1 MYRGTDTK
9 RLQLSKQDDNIL
21 PKRKKNGKARGDLKE
36 INTANEWAGEQISG
50 VPFPNPT
57 AACQTKAWVTAHWSF
72 YYFLLFFWG
81 FRPTVGAGSTSAG
94 AADSICF
101 YWYRLHQPCAVCQSL
116 GDSMNMLCRIFF
128 FFLNDCLFQI
138 SNRASFPL
146 LMQEKHSAAA
156 WRYSMFKNQLKNR
169 RFKDH
174 DGIFKWIC

>member
-9 RLQLSKQDDNIL
+9 RLQLSKQDDNMF

-36 INTANEWAGEQISG
+36 FNTANEWAGEQISG
-50 VPFPNPT
+50 VPFPYPT

-72 YYFLLFFWG
+72 IFLIFWV
-81 FRPTVGAGSTSAG
+81 PGSTSAG

-101 YWYRLHQPCAVCQSL
+101 YWYRLHQTCAVCQSL
-116 GDSMNMLCRIFF
+116 WDSTNMLCRIFY
-128 FFLNDCLFQI
+128 FFLNDCFFQL

-174 DGIFKWIC
+174 YGIFKWIC